1 MENAAERRQSK
12 KPGKDIPWNS
22 PCYGRAMGRRHTGGL
37 TWRDIHTLTVENGG
51 LKLAIDNQMAM
62 IVGLAEAATAG
73 DARAATVIVKLLGE
87 ETPREDTGA
96 DQLTRAAEL
105 LEGIDGV
112 IE

>member
-1 MENAAERRQSK
+1 
-12 KPGKDIPWNS
+12 
-22 PCYGRAMGRRHTGGL
+22 
-37 TWRDIHTLTVENGG
+37 
-51 LKLAIDNQMAM
+51 M
-62 IVGLAEAATAG
+62 IVGLTEAATAG

-87 ETPREDTGA
+87 ETAREDTGA